1 MSVASKQDLV
11 EALID
16 RRGRTYAAEAG
27 IRLRPDPKPSPLYRL
42 LCLATLLG
50 ARIRAPTAVEASR
63 ALSRAGWRTARSMAA
78 SGWEDRV
85 RVLNRSGYARYDE
98 STARMLGESAELL
111 LDRWNGDLRRLR
123 SHADGDVTT
132 LRSGLT
138 EAKGVGEISADIFCR
153 EVQGAWPEV
162 APFLDGRTMQVA
174 EEVGLGTKAMDVA
187 GLVVPGR
194 LPELTAALIRTGL
207 EGDTHDIRS
216 RVRRGS
222 SR

>member
-1 MSVASKQDLV
+1 MSAASKQDLV
-11 EALID
+11 DALVD
-16 RRGRTYAAEAG
+16 RHGRTYATEAG

-50 ARIRAPTAVEASR
+50 ARIRAPIAVESSR

-78 SGWEDRV
+78 SRWEDRV

-123 SHADGDVTT
+123 SAADGDVST
-132 LRSGLT
+132 LRAGLM
-138 EAKGVGEISADIFCR
+138 EAKGVGAVSADIFCR

-162 APFLDGRTMQVA
+162 APFLDDRTLQVA
-174 EEVGLGTKAMDVA
+174 EELGLGTQAKAVA
-187 GLVVPGR
+187 GLVAPGR
-194 LPELTAALIRTGL
+194 LPELTAALIRTGF
-207 EGDTHDIRS
+207 EGDTGDIRS
-216 RVRRGS
+216 RAS
-222 SR
+222 AT